1 MSSVIVSYESGTMF
15 IGENLEVI
23 SPQDEENI
31 IEVLPNGDE
40 SGTSLTIIG
49 GALND
54 SIDLGVAGGSTA
66 LGLDGDDMIMGGA
79 GNDLLDGG
87 EGDDTLNGGM
97 GVDLLRGGAGNDI
110 FEFLT
115 SDFEAGEIDQIFDFQ
130 TGDGEDIADTIK
142 IMGVSEGVSYDSDT
156 GLLSVDGE
164 EAIQIGKGLDVDI
177 SQMDDTDTWEVF

>member
-31 IEVLPNGDE
+31 IEVLSNDGE

-49 GALND
+49 GALDD

-66 LGLDGDDMIMGGA
+66 LGLDGDDMIMGGMGA
-79 GNDLLDGG
+79 DLLDGG
-87 EGDDTLNGGM
+87 EGNDTLKGGM
-97 GVDLLRGGAGNDI
+97 GADLLKGGAGNDI

-115 SDFEAGEIDQIFDFQ
+115 SDFKADEIDQIFDFQ
-130 TGDGEDIADTIK
+130 TGDGEDIVDTIK
-142 IMGVSEGVSYDSDT
+142 IMGVSDSVSYDSDT

-164 EAIQIGKGLDVDI
+164 EAIQIGKGLDVDVNQI
-177 SQMDDTDTWEVF
+177 EGTDNWEVF